1 MAIEGSLDS
10 VDIQDVVQLL
20 NINRS
25 TGKLHLENAGLRGIV
40 YYLDGEIIN
49 AEVEGMKGEAAAY
62 VLLSQYEGHFQFQM
76 TAISVAR
83 EIQRSIHDLVLE
95 AARRKDTIGKIRTS
109 IRHDNIV
116 YLPLVD
122 IRIPHLA
129 KDFNEA
135 ELSVMKELDGQ
146 AEIQSIIDRHPLSA
160 FEVLY
165 IIYDL
170 EQRGVLKR
178 VDIYKVLEVREY
190 KKLFGKPNEILL
202 PEAIRNDWCS
212 ESMMYS
218 GVEVIEVRTGR
229 QVVGQVPIIVKAH
242 DPASEILV
250 PKSIMEALQVSSGE
264 KVLVKP
270 LLHPDA

>member
-25 TGKLHLENAGLRGIV
+25 TGKLHLHNAGLRGIV

-76 TAISVAR
+76 TGVTVPR
-83 EIQRSIHDLVLE
+83 EINRSIHDLVLE

-122 IRIPHLA
+122 VRIPHLA

-135 ELSVMKELDGQ
+135 ELSVLRVLDGQ
-146 AEIQSIIDRHPLSA
+146 ADIQSVIDKHPLSA

-170 EQRGVLKR
+170 EQRNVLKR
-178 VDIYKVLEVREY
+178 VDIYKVMEVKEY

-202 PEAIRNDWCS
+202 PSAIFDDWQA
-212 ESMMYS
+212 ESMTYS
-218 GVEVIEVRTGR
+218 QVNVVEVHTSKRMI
-229 QVVGQVPIIVKAH
+229 GQIPIVVKAH
-242 DPASEILV
+242 DPVSEILV
-250 PKSIMEALQVSSGE
+250 PKPIMDALQITVGE
-264 KVLVKP
+264 KVLIKP
-270 LLHPDA
+270 LLFPDA